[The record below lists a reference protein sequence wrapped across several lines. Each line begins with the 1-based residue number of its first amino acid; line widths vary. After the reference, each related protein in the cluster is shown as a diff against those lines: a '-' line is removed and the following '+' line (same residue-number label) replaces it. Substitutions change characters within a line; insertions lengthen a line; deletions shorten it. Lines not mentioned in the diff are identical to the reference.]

1 MGFFGFGKKNKEK
14 EQEKMKTGLEKTRTG
29 FWGNILNTLTG
40 SVIDDDMYDDLEEQ
54 LILADVGGEVAVRL
68 VDKLRDRVHEKG
80 LKTGEEAADALR
92 DIIAEEMTPDAEM
105 DLSGKPAVILVIG
118 VNGVGKTTSIAK
130 LADHYTREGKK
141 VMLAAGDTFRAAAS
155 EQLEIWADRAGVPI
169 VSAGE
174 GADPAAVIFDTVK
187 SATARGYDMVIADTA
202 GRLHNK
208 KGLMDELAKIS
219 RSVKKASP
227 DASLEVLLVL
237 DAITGQNAISQAQEF
252 CRAAGATGVVLTKL
266 DGTPKGGC
274 IIGVHEKLGLPI
286 RFVGVG
292 EKIDDLIFFS
302 ATDFAEALLPEVPQ
316 HKKEETE
323 QAGEEQA

>member
-92 DIIAEEMTPDAEM
+92 DIIAEEMTPEAEM

-130 LADHYTREGKK
+130 LADYYTREGKK

-208 KGLMDELAKIS
+208 ANLMNELGKIS
-219 RSVKKASP
+219 RIVDRELP
-227 DASLEVLLVL
+227 DADKEVLLVL
-237 DAITGQNAISQAQEF
+237 DGTTGQNGLMQAKEFKQIAGVTAIA
-252 CRAAGATGVVLTKL
+252 LTKL
-266 DGTPKGGC
+266 DGTAKGG
-274 IIGVHEKLGLPI
+274 IVIAVADALQIPVKFI
-286 RFVGVG
+286 GVG
-292 EKIDDLIFFS
+292 EQPDDLMPFDARAFV
-302 ATDFAEALLPEVPQ
+302 DALL
-316 HKKEETE
+316 
-323 QAGEEQA
+323 

>member
-141 VMLAAGDTFRAAAS
+141 GDAGRRRYLPCRSQRTAGDLGRPRRCAHC
-155 EQLEIWADRAGVPI
+155 ERR
-169 VSAGE
+169 
-174 GADPAAVIFDTVK
+174 
-187 SATARGYDMVIADTA
+187 RG
-202 GRLHNK
+202 R
-208 KGLMDELAKIS
+208 
-219 RSVKKASP
+219 RP
-227 DASLEVLLVL
+227 
-237 DAITGQNAISQAQEF
+237 
-252 CRAAGATGVVLTKL
+252 
-266 DGTPKGGC
+266 GGC
-274 IIGVHEKLGLPI
+274 HFRHRKVCHRTWL
-286 RFVGVG
+286 
-292 EKIDDLIFFS
+292 
-302 ATDFAEALLPEVPQ
+302 
-316 HKKEETE
+316 
-323 QAGEEQA
+323 